1 MPLNSVGEAAAGG
14 CCCCCCRTCCCCCG
28 GGPLLGCV
36 MGPFPA
42 AAAAAA
48 AAGGGGTSPGSAEVA
63 SGACSWSELGSKLM
77 MLDPGELSANEHC
90 VLQMLSLLT
99 ASGPNSKMSW
109 GQLLIF
115 RDWHWA

>member
-1 MPLNSVGEAAAGG
+1 M
-14 CCCCCCRTCCCCCG
+14 
-28 GGPLLGCV
+28 
-36 MGPFPA
+36 
-42 AAAAAA
+42 
-48 AAGGGGTSPGSAEVA
+48 
-63 SGACSWSELGSKLM
+63 M

-115 RDWHWA
+115 RDWHWAWNEGNENQESGSIKWEKLFLSPLPWCKCNWCKEKSSLMTRWRC